1 MRKVNIFLDDTLWR
15 QFRIGC
21 IEHET
26 TASKQLARLIAAQLS
41 QWGKERNEDHADHDH
56 DPDTP

>member
-1 MRKVNIFLDDTLWR
+1 MRKVNLFLDDTLWR
-15 QFRIGC
+15 QFRVWC

-41 QWGKERNEDHADHDH
+41 HSENERHPDHDDHEQH
-56 DPDTP
+56 DPAP